1 MITTFVRTSLVRTT
15 FIMAKFYSIRKTFFH
30 FIRGT
35 WVSRAREL
43 RLVKKLFKAFMGDLV
58 QSKKATYTFDPLL
71 LKCTTVILREKKAI
85 VVEVFFWIANSK
97 SLAGKQ
103 DKEMPR

>member
-1 MITTFVRTSLVRTT
+1 ME
-15 FIMAKFYSIRKTFFH
+15 SIRKYFFH

-35 WVSRAREL
+35 RVSRA
-43 RLVKKLFKAFMGDLV
+43 VKKLFKAFMGDLV